1 MKSSFLFLIISS
13 LTSSLFLSRLKVQW
27 SQELVR
33 LVFLT
38 LMKIMQAYNVQGQ
51 ALTMQLRN
59 VWLNQIEFSKR
70 VETCIK

>member
-27 SQELVR
+27 SQELVC